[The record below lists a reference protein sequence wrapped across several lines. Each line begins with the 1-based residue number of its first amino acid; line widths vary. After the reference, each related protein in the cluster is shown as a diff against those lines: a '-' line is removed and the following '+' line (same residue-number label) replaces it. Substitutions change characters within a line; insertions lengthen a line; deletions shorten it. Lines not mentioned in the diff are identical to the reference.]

1 MSIDKMY
8 VIMSG
13 GLKMDGSLPEH
24 VIERCDWVI
33 NSCNSDQLSNNINI
47 LCSSSFTL
55 NVPPKLN
62 QENFVVSESS
72 MIFEY
77 LKKRGL
83 KNKILCEQFSHDTVG
98 SIFFSIDLF
107 VLPMN
112 IKTVS
117 FVTSSFHRAR
127 VNSILNLIAGIYPN
141 KFHFNTIGVESN
153 EGSNQYVSVDK
164 RISHETEAISNFKIL
179 YEEVNNRSDFLK
191 VLLNE
196 HSNYNYLYEGRICDD
211 DEFY

>member
-1 MSIDKMY
+1 MGIDKMY

-13 GLKMDGSLPEH
+13 GLTMDGRLPEH
-24 VIERCDWVI
+24 VIERCEWVI
-33 NSCNSDQLSNNINI
+33 DSCNSNQLSNKIHI

-62 QENFVVSESS
+62 HENFVVSESS

-98 SIFFSIDLF
+98 SVFFSIDMF
-107 VLPMN
+107 VLPMK

-117 FVTSSFHRAR
+117 FITSSFHRAR
-127 VNSILNLIAGIYPN
+127 VDSILHLIAGIYPN
-141 KFHFNTIGVESN
+141 KFHFNTIGVESS
-153 EGSNQYVSVDK
+153 ESSNQYVSFDK
-164 RISHETEAISNFKIL
+164 RISHEIDAISKFKIL
-179 YEEVNNRSDFLK
+179 YADVNNRSDFLK
-191 VLLNE
+191 ILLSE
-196 HSNYNYLYEGRICDD
+196 HSNYNYLYKGRVCDD